1 MNPTLMVAWKPC
13 YLEGEGWYYRSIGK
27 LLSGPFVTF
36 DAAQRA
42 AKKQQAT
49 GGQFKIELAREQQR
63 ARRLREKNRKE
74 NMGVGL

>member
-1 MNPTLMVAWKPC
+1 MTPWKPY
-13 YLEGEGWYYRSIGK
+13 YLADGWYFHAVGS

-36 DAAQRA
+36 DAAERA

-63 ARRLREKNRKE
+63 ARRLREKKRKE
-74 NMGVGL
+74 RLGVTT